1 MKDLVTGAAGFI
13 GSNLTDSLLDKG
25 RTVVGIDDFS
35 RNYDPKQKKLNLESA
50 LKNKKFELI
59 NSNILQLNLLE
70 ELDGVDT
77 VYHLAGQPGVQ
88 TSWGSGFETHLD
100 RNVLTTQRL
109 LEECLEKGV

>member
-25 RTVVGIDDFS
+25 RSVVGVDDFS
-35 RNYDPKQKKLNLESA
+35 RNYDPEQKRRNIEKA
-50 LKNKKFELI
+50 LKNKNFELK
-59 NSNILQLNLLE
+59 NSNVLDSQSLE
-70 ELDGVDT
+70 GLDEVDT

-100 RNVLTTQRL
+100 RNVLTL
-109 LEECLEKGV
+109 SLIHI